1 MSKQANP
8 YREKKLALEGCIQ
21 HLFKSLSLIDKQVG
35 IWKDI
40 IDCDQ
45 ETDGMREKIR
55 VWESVEQE
63 KMTCMGDI
71 KKYIKDFG
79 QSPKYPVHY
88 HPDSDL
94 MSDFEKKKAIEERNI
109 KENNL
114 QSLFIKPSKVISI
127 YLNPYMKEAVLMSKL
142 RHLISQNHQDYSAYV
157 PKEKQGETSKLY
169 TVLHIPTFTV
179 CNMLFEVIPTKT
191 SGPVET
197 PFNSTLV
204 LTDLSFHMLLEPLAS
219 NFTAQR
225 LDPDFVNSNYIT
237 MKKSSPIGDILQK
250 TLGSREFNIEFRQTS
265 STLDMYNVM
274 SKLVRN
280 KYRTAGSTGTTSPS
294 TMMERVLDLIDRYMK
309 FLPKMTCKSCKQGI
323 VYNPKTGTFVYP
335 FLNYGDTFMHETCT
349 TERNIGLFV

>member
-45 ETDGMREKIR
+45 ETDAMREKIR

-71 KKYIKDFG
+71 KKFIKDFG

-114 QSLFIKPSKVISI
+114 QSLFIK
-127 YLNPYMKEAVLMSKL
+127 
-142 RHLISQNHQDYSAYV
+142 H
-157 PKEKQGETSKLY
+157 
-169 TVLHIPTFTV
+169 
-179 CNMLFEVIPTKT
+179 
-191 SGPVET
+191 
-197 PFNSTLV
+197 
-204 LTDLSFHMLLEPLAS
+204 
-219 NFTAQR
+219 
-225 LDPDFVNSNYIT
+225 
-237 MKKSSPIGDILQK
+237 
-250 TLGSREFNIEFRQTS
+250 
-265 STLDMYNVM
+265 
-274 SKLVRN
+274 
-280 KYRTAGSTGTTSPS
+280 
-294 TMMERVLDLIDRYMK
+294 
-309 FLPKMTCKSCKQGI
+309 
-323 VYNPKTGTFVYP
+323 
-335 FLNYGDTFMHETCT
+335 
-349 TERNIGLFV
+349 